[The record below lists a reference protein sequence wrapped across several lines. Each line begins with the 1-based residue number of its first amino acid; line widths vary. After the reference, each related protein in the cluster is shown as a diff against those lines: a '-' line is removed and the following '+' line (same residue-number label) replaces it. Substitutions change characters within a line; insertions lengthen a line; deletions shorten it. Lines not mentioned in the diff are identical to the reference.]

1 MDTSSRTFGSRSRST
16 AKRLAVVA
24 SVAAVIA
31 GCATTSAPTDQM
43 AVTRSAVADAVS
55 AGAPEYAPIPLKK
68 AQDKLDAA
76 NVAMGSRDYDTARNL
91 SEEAEA
97 DANLAAARAR
107 SVKAQRAAAEVQE
120 SIRALQDELAR
131 VNRQP

>member
-1 MDTSSRTFGSRSRST
+1 MDTSGSRFYSST
-16 AKRLAVVA
+16 KHLAAAA
-24 SVAAVIA
+24 SVCLVIA

-55 AGAPEYAPIPLKK
+55 AGAPEYAPIALKN

-76 NVAMGSRDYDTARNL
+76 NVAMGSKDYDAARNL

-107 SVKAQRAAAEVQE
+107 SIKAQRAAAEVQE

-131 VNRQP
+131 ASRQP